1 MLGASAAHR
10 TTNMALLFAKPA
22 KKNCSDE
29 NEKNIWK
36 PDKQFRVHFGVSAQC
51 IADDDEEE
59 IADRHDQAHR
69 EANRSFAAVR
79 SDAKWHTDNRERD
92 ASERE

>member
-1 MLGASAAHR
+1 MPGASAAHR
-10 TTNMALLFAKPA
+10 IINMALLFAKPA

-51 IADDDEEE
+51 IADDDEEK
-59 IADRHDQAHR
+59 IGDGDDQTHGKT
-69 EANRSFAAVR
+69 N
-79 SDAKWHTDNRERD
+79 
-92 ASERE
+92 